1 MNKVNVLEW
10 LSQSPDLNP
19 NKLLWKD
26 LSKQFI
32 GGNPLTSQSLIGS
45 ALRKGLK
52 LIHVIV
58 QDRSAFTRNV
68 TFRYCSKR
76 GSDTESKDSHSFAT
90 HRYVTLGH
98 FISINK
104 LQRKYVSLTYLNRFS
119 LSTFRTYLKM

>member
-98 FISINK
+98 FFFESVLFVYFQDLFENLMMFWVIFMQIYIK
-104 LQRKYVSLTYLNRFS
+104 
-119 LSTFRTYLKM
+119 